1 MKYNNFFKYIFVI
14 VVIALIIG
22 SVYLVYYKK
31 SSNVESEVDDE
42 ETNQVQQISIVEN
55 LKMGVQSF
63 DTLNPLLTK
72 NKEIVNI
79 DKLIFEPLVNIT
91 SDYHTE
97 NCLAKEVTKTSDNV
111 YTIKLNSNIKWQDGG
126 NLISKDIQYTVEQL
140 KNLDSIYSQNGAHI
154 QSVDIPDSETAII
167 TLDQAVPFF
176 EYYLDFPIVS
186 SSYYFNE
193 DFANSTKIPIGT
205 GMYKIASI
213 DNENILLVTNDR
225 WRNIKN
231 SRPKTQSITI
241 HRYNAIGEMFNA
253 FKLGNI
259 DIINTYMSNYSDY
272 VGTMGYNKKEFLG
285 RNFTYISF
293 NCNDGIL
300 SDKAVRKAVSM
311 GINKENLVSTLFA
324 GTKSVANTGL
334 DYGSYLN
341 NFEGVVSYNLD
352 QAKKQL
358 QDSGWVYTGNRWQ
371 KTIDRYSRKLIL
383 SLVVNENDQERVN
396 VANSIS
402 NQLNEI
408 GIKINV
414 AKVSPERYYQY
425 LNEKNYQM
433 ILTGVDNSINPD
445 LSYFCGQNNLSNYNN
460 ADVASEIMDLNKI
473 KDAQKQVN
481 EDVPYLGLYRNK
493 GYVIL
498 NANVGGN
505 FNPNSYF
512 TYYNFNEWFRQQ

>member
-1 MKYNNFFKYIFVI
+1 
-14 VVIALIIG
+14 
-22 SVYLVYYKK
+22 
-31 SSNVESEVDDE
+31 
-42 ETNQVQQISIVEN
+42 
-55 LKMGVQSF
+55 
-63 DTLNPLLTK
+63 
-72 NKEIVNI
+72 
-79 DKLIFEPLVNIT
+79 
-91 SDYHTE
+91 
-97 NCLAKEVTKTSDNV
+97 
-111 YTIKLNSNIKWQDGG
+111 
-126 NLISKDIQYTVEQL
+126 
-140 KNLDSIYSQNGAHI
+140 
-154 QSVDIPDSETAII
+154 
-167 TLDQAVPFF
+167 
-176 EYYLDFPIVS
+176 
-186 SSYYFNE
+186 
-193 DFANSTKIPIGT
+193 
-205 GMYKIASI
+205 
-213 DNENILLVTNDR
+213 
-225 WRNIKN
+225 
-231 SRPKTQSITI
+231 
-241 HRYNAIGEMFNA
+241 
-253 FKLGNI
+253 
-259 DIINTYMSNYSDY
+259 
-272 VGTMGYNKKEFLG
+272 
-285 RNFTYISF
+285 
-293 NCNDGIL
+293 
-300 SDKAVRKAVSM
+300 M

>member
-1 MKYNNFFKYIFVI
+1 
-14 VVIALIIG
+14 
-22 SVYLVYYKK
+22 
-31 SSNVESEVDDE
+31 
-42 ETNQVQQISIVEN
+42 
-55 LKMGVQSF
+55 
-63 DTLNPLLTK
+63 
-72 NKEIVNI
+72 
-79 DKLIFEPLVNIT
+79 
-91 SDYHTE
+91 
-97 NCLAKEVTKTSDNV
+97 
-111 YTIKLNSNIKWQDGG
+111 
-126 NLISKDIQYTVEQL
+126 
-140 KNLDSIYSQNGAHI
+140 
-154 QSVDIPDSETAII
+154 
-167 TLDQAVPFF
+167 
-176 EYYLDFPIVS
+176 
-186 SSYYFNE
+186 
-193 DFANSTKIPIGT
+193 
-205 GMYKIASI
+205 
-213 DNENILLVTNDR
+213 
-225 WRNIKN
+225 
-231 SRPKTQSITI
+231 
-241 HRYNAIGEMFNA
+241 MFNA

-311 GINKENLVSTLFA
+311 GINKENLVSILFA
-324 GTKSVANTGL
+324 GTKSAANTGL

-341 NFEGVVSYNLD
+341 NSEGVVSYNLD

-396 VANSIS
+396 VANTIS

-460 ADVASEIMDLNKI
+460 ADVASEIMDINKI

>member
-140 KNLDSIYSQNGAHI
+140 KEQLKNLDSIYSQNVAHI

-176 EYYLDFPIVS
+176 EYYFDFPIVS

-231 SRPKTQSITI
+231 SRPK
-241 HRYNAIGEMFNA
+241 
-253 FKLGNI
+253 
-259 DIINTYMSNYSDY
+259 
-272 VGTMGYNKKEFLG
+272 
-285 RNFTYISF
+285 
-293 NCNDGIL
+293 
-300 SDKAVRKAVSM
+300 
-311 GINKENLVSTLFA
+311 
-324 GTKSVANTGL
+324 
-334 DYGSYLN
+334 
-341 NFEGVVSYNLD
+341 
-352 QAKKQL
+352 
-358 QDSGWVYTGNRWQ
+358 
-371 KTIDRYSRKLIL
+371 
-383 SLVVNENDQERVN
+383 
-396 VANSIS
+396 
-402 NQLNEI
+402 
-408 GIKINV
+408 
-414 AKVSPERYYQY
+414 
-425 LNEKNYQM
+425 
-433 ILTGVDNSINPD
+433 
-445 LSYFCGQNNLSNYNN
+445 
-460 ADVASEIMDLNKI
+460 
-473 KDAQKQVN
+473 
-481 EDVPYLGLYRNK
+481 
-493 GYVIL
+493 
-498 NANVGGN
+498 
-505 FNPNSYF
+505 
-512 TYYNFNEWFRQQ
+512 

>member
-1 MKYNNFFKYIFVI
+1 MKYNNVFKYIFVI
-14 VVIALIIG
+14 VVIVLILG

-31 SSNVESEVDDE
+31 SSNIESEIDE
-42 ETNQVQQISIVEN
+42 NDTNQVQQISVVEN

-63 DTLNPLLTK
+63 DTLNPILTK

-97 NCLAKEVTKTSDNV
+97 NCLAKEVNKTGDNQ
-111 YTIKLNSNIKWQDGG
+111 YIIKLDSNIKWQDGA
-126 NLISKDIQYTVEQL
+126 NLISKDVQYTIELL
-140 KNLDSIYSQNGAHI
+140 KSLDSIYSPNVSHI
-154 QSVDIPDSETAII
+154 QSVDIPDSETAVI
-167 TLDQAVPFF
+167 TLDQNVPFF

-186 SSYYFNE
+186 SAYYFNE
-193 DFANSTKIPIGT
+193 NFANSTKIPIGT

-225 WRNIKN
+225 WRKIKD

-259 DIINTYMSNYSDY
+259 DIINTQMSNYSDY
-272 VGTMGYNKKEFLG
+272 VGTMGYNKKEYLG

-293 NCNDGIL
+293 NCNDSIL
-300 SDKAVRKAVSM
+300 SDKAVRKAVCM
-311 GINKENLVSTLFA
+311 GINKENIVSTLFT
-324 GTKSVANTGL
+324 GTKSVANTCL

-341 NFEGVVSYNLD
+341 NSDGVVSYNLE
-352 QAKKQL
+352 QAKKEL
-358 QDSGWVYTGNRWQ
+358 QDSGWTYTGNRWQ
-371 KTIDRYSRKLIL
+371 KTIDRYARKLIL
-383 SLVVNENDQERVN
+383 SVVVNESDQEKVN
-396 VANSIS
+396 VANAIS
-402 NQLNEI
+402 SQLNEI
-408 GIKINV
+408 GIKLNV
-414 AKVSPERYYQY
+414 SKVSPERYYQY

-433 ILTGVDNSINPD
+433 ILTGVDNSVSPD
-445 LSYFCGQNNLSNYNN
+445 LSYFCGENNLANYNN
-460 ADVASEIMDLNKI
+460 ADVASQITDMDKI

-505 FNPNSYF
+505 FTPNSYF